1 MIIPT
6 LFLGKY
12 RRKRFNNDC
21 RTEAWKIRSWEI
33 SLVSG
38 DDNDYGDD
46 AAPDDEDV

>member
-6 LFLGKY
+6 FFSGKY
-12 RRKRFNNDC
+12 RRKRFNNDR

-46 AAPDDEDV
+46 AASDDDDV

>member
-12 RRKRFNNDC
+12 RRKRFNNDR
-21 RTEAWKIRSWEI
+21 RTDAWKIRSWEI

-38 DDNDYGDD
+38 DDNDYYGDD
-46 AAPDDEDV
+46 ALDDDDV